1 MTTGPAPIKGVER
14 TNAVVVRRAEQGA
27 GIPPRW
33 NPYTMEIDWGR
44 NYYACD
50 TWPAIVE
57 IRGKEEE

>member
-1 MTTGPAPIKGVER
+1 M
-14 TNAVVVRRAEQGA
+14 VVRRAEQGA

-57 IRGKEEE
+57 IGGKEEE